1 MNPLP
6 RCEICPAIER
16 EAGVRATC
24 YPLRGNQP
32 AAWRRGLMFTVD
44 PSFRASDGALSPV
57 AIPCERLRPGP
68 TGKLFAVDA
77 TDCVSSLGRCVAD
90 LDRPGPDGFTFD
102 QGDPETHCR
111 NAYFAAMSTYET
123 FRRALGRPIA
133 WAFWTGDTH
142 PPLRLAPFALEGL
155 NAYYDR
161 DRAEI
166 GFGFGRAGEASAR
179 GDRDLLRFTALS
191 SDVVAHEVTHALLD
205 GLRPDYAMPVNPD
218 VFAFHEALA
227 DVVALLSRFERS
239 AYFGF
244 LARRAQL
251 DFREAG
257 TLVSLAPEIGQI
269 VRESGLRTLDV
280 DWTTAE
286 RAAPGTRLP
295 LYRDADSRPHE
306 RGGLLSS
313 AILEAFLRAV
323 GRRIEPLVM
332 LAAPSGS
339 AVARY
344 LLEQVEEIAATTARH
359 FLSICIRAIDYCPPA
374 AILFSDYLR
383 ALVTADRLLAPDDR
397 FGYREELVDAFR
409 RRGIYPE
416 EIDVISESELAW
428 DVPEIPVYP
437 IPGLSLS
444 SLRYHRSP
452 VIPPSAAEIR
462 RRALALALAIDA
474 DPRLYRELGLRDPRI
489 ARTGEHISAPVITS
503 VRPALRTGPDGYI
516 DFSIIAEIAQDRDI
530 AVDGRGHVR
539 HRGGATLILDAAGTP
554 TLIVSQ
560 RIDSEKRLQAEVEYA
575 RRAIAERWLT
585 LEGDRYVVD
594 RSRRRNLCAGA

>member
-1 MNPLP
+1 MSPLP
-6 RCEICPAIER
+6 RCEICPAIGR

-24 YPLRGNQP
+24 YALRGNQP
-32 AAWRRGLMFTVD
+32 AAWRRGAVFTVD
-44 PSFRASDGALSPV
+44 PSIRAGEGALSQI
-57 AIPCERLRPGP
+57 AIPWERLQPGLA
-68 TGKLFAVDA
+68 GKLFTVDA
-77 TDCVSSLGRCVAD
+77 TDCVSSLTRCIAD
-90 LDRPGPDGFTFD
+90 LDRPGADGFTFD
-102 QGDPETHCR
+102 QGDPKTHCQ

-123 FRRALGRPIA
+123 FRRALGRPVA
-133 WAFWTGDTH
+133 WAFWTEEAH
-142 PPLRLAPFALEGL
+142 PPLRLAPFAIEAL

-161 DRAEI
+161 GAAEI
-166 GFGFGRAGEASAR
+166 GFGFGRADEASAR

-227 DVVALLSRFERS
+227 DVVALLSRFERPS
-239 AYFGF
+239 YFGF
-244 LARRAQL
+244 LARKAQL
-251 DFREAG
+251 AFLDAKA
-257 TLVSLAPEIGQI
+257 LVSLAPEIGQL

-280 DWTTAE
+280 DWTTPE
-286 RAAPGTRLP
+286 RAAPDTRLP
-295 LYRDADSRPHE
+295 LYRDADSLPHQ

-332 LAAPSGS
+332 LATPAGS

-383 ALVTADRLLAPDDR
+383 ALVTADRLLAPEDR
-397 FGYREELVDAFR
+397 LGYREELIDAFR

-416 EIDVISESELAW
+416 GIDVISESELAW
-428 DVPEIPVYP
+428 NAPEIPVYP

-444 SLRYHRSP
+444 SLRYHLSP
-452 VIPPSAAEIR
+452 VIPPSPAEIR
-462 RRALALALAIDA
+462 RRAKALALAIDA
-474 DPRLYRELGLRDPRI
+474 DARLYRALGLRDPAI
-489 ARTGEHISAPVITS
+489 ARADEHISAPVITS
-503 VRPALRTGPDGYI
+503 IRPTLRMGPDGYI

-530 AVDGRGHVR
+530 AIDGRGHVR

-554 TLIVSQ
+554 SLIVSQ
-560 RIDSEKRLQAEVEYA
+560 RIDGEKRLQAEVEYA
-575 RRAIAERWLT
+575 RRAIDERWLI

-594 RSRRRNLCAGA
+594 KSRRRNLCASA